1 MYHKKDPSRIKMDEF
16 SIDIEFKYGVPMI
29 ILDVIKSLTGFSLND
44 DLQRELSPPR
54 IIERM
59 NPEDDAFVNYKATL
73 IEDFPDLAFS
83 IFDSFGELDLL
94 KIQDEINQKKIIEE
108 QKLIEDSI
116 QSNTNKDSQTNL
128 FTREM
133 PIKERERI

>member
-59 NPEDDAFVNYKATL
+59 NPENDAFVNYKATL

>member
-1 MYHKKDPSRIKMDEF
+1 MDEF

-44 DLQRELSPPR
+44 DLQREISPPR

>member
-1 MYHKKDPSRIKMDEF
+1 MDEF

-73 IEDFPDLAFS
+73 IEDFPDMAFS

>member
-44 DLQRELSPPR
+44 DLQREISPPR

-128 FTREM
+128 FIREM

>member
-1 MYHKKDPSRIKMDEF
+1 MDEF

-73 IEDFPDLAFS
+73 IEDFPDMAFS

-116 QSNTNKDSQTNL
+116 QSNTNKDSQSNL

>member
-73 IEDFPDLAFS
+73 IEDFPDMAFS

-116 QSNTNKDSQTNL
+116 QSNTNKDSQSNL

>member
-1 MYHKKDPSRIKMDEF
+1 MDEF

-94 KIQDEINQKKIIEE
+94 KIQDELNQKKIIEE

>member
-1 MYHKKDPSRIKMDEF
+1 MDEF

>member
-44 DLQRELSPPR
+44 DLHREISPPR